1 MTGPEWPQQQ
11 PFAQAPHDVGVGARP
26 AWRRRRAVV
35 LGGVGLVVALVAGLV
50 LWLSWPT
57 GSENL
62 GGTVASA
69 LGAPPTEVGAAAAD
83 ALQAWPAVQL
93 TVSYQPGV
101 FGEQDPPVTEADLTV
116 TADGQ
121 AAGTLREPE
130 AGSAD
135 AAWSGGQLYLRGD
148 PEFWAQQDPQ
158 YANVLTSAGRWV
170 KPKKRSGYSMLGSFG
185 VDAGTMT
192 PKALA
197 GLVRQVSSDPDVQR
211 DGPWQT
217 PEGHPATAYT
227 ARGWTV
233 LIGDEAP
240 HPVLALGGDP
250 YAGDSPVHP
259 AAWRP
264 AGPMVAGTAVYR
276 PLQADDPDGNDTRP
290 YVSLAPRQ
298 AAQDKADATRS
309 AVASAS
315 TEAVTDDGAGRL
327 GGQPAPSGPE
337 FEINELT
344 PSACSAPT
352 CTHTVEVTNSG
363 GQAADA
369 TLYTNDPG
377 DPGAPSP
384 LGTLAPGQSKEVTFT
399 HANLARGTG
408 GTVRY
413 TVSCWVYS
421 SALYGPNPDVTERL
435 RARGLQPDKQSELS
449 SIDAPLRPAATRLL
463 DAMTKDVP
471 PSDPGAEKVNASAL
485 KALNSANRS
494 SQLPL
499 WDKVV
504 DSGRLQN
511 PGDLRRR
518 VSEAGAPG
526 QLGKRRQLEHLVHLL
541 QTDPTARVWYDGNYT
556 ADDGKQYHAD
566 EIYTGTDDGKPVKRC
581 VQVKSSKSLR
591 HLAQNMR
598 EGAEQLNRLKD
609 GSDENC
615 PPGFERV
622 LVIELEPSV
631 GPGMMY
637 GGIRPALEAFF
648 KDKRSQQARQSLC
661 GGPSRTSLVD
671 RLVIVNA
678 AGTHQWT
685 DLGKTLGI
693 PC

>member
-1 MTGPEWPQQQ
+1 MTGPEWQQQ
-11 PFAQAPHDVGVGARP
+11 PFAQAPPDVRGAARP
-26 AWRRRRAVV
+26 AWRRRKAVL
-35 LGGVGLVVALVAGLV
+35 LGGAGLVVALVAGLV
-50 LWLSWPT
+50 VWVSVPN
-57 GSENL
+57 GSADPA
-62 GGTVASA
+62 GAAASA
-69 LGAPPTEVGAAAAD
+69 SGAPPAEVGAAAAD

-101 FGEQDPPVTEADLTV
+101 YGEQDPPVTEADLTV

-135 AAWSGGQLYLRGD
+135 AAWSGGQLYLQGD

-158 YANVLTSAGRWV
+158 YADILTSAGRWV
-170 KPKKRSGYSMLGSFG
+170 KPEKRSGYYMLDNFG
-185 VDAGTMT
+185 VDAGTIT

-197 GLVRQVSSDPDVQR
+197 ELVRQVTSAPDVQR

-217 PEGHPATAYT
+217 QDGHPATAYT

-240 HPVLALGGDP
+240 HAVLALGGNPHASD
-250 YAGDSPVHP
+250 GPVRP

-264 AGPMVAGTAVYR
+264 AGPMVAGPAVYR
-276 PLQADDPDGNDTRP
+276 PLQADDPDGNDTGP
-290 YVSLAPRQ
+290 YVSMAPRQ
-298 AAQDKADATRS
+298 ATQDKADATRS

-315 TEAVTDDGAGRL
+315 AEAVTDDGAGRL
-327 GGQPAPSGPE
+327 GGQRASSGPE

-344 PSACSAPT
+344 PSLCTSPT
-352 CTHTVEVTNSG
+352 CTHTIEVTNSG
-363 GQAADA
+363 AQAADA

-384 LGTLAPGQSKEVTFT
+384 LGTLAPGQSKQVTFS
-399 HANLARGTG
+399 HANLAPATG
-408 GTVRY
+408 GTVNY
-413 TVSCWVYS
+413 TVNVWVYS
-421 SALYGPNPDVTERL
+421 SALYGPDPDVAERL

-449 SIDAPLRPAATRLL
+449 SIDVPLRPAATRLL
-463 DAMTKDVP
+463 DAMTKDTP
-471 PSDPGAEKVNASAL
+471 TSGSDAEKVNASAL

-494 SQLPL
+494 GQLPL
-499 WDKVV
+499 WEKIV

-518 VSEAGAPG
+518 VSDAGAPG

-566 EIYTGTDDGKPVKRC
+566 AIYTSTQDGKPVKRC
-581 VQVKSSKSLR
+581 VQVKALKSLGSLGSNVR
-591 HLAQNMR
+591 DGAQ
-598 EGAEQLNRLKD
+598 QLNGQKT

-631 GPGMMY
+631 GPAMMY
-637 GGIRPALEAFF
+637 GGIRPAVEAFL
-648 KDKRSQQARQSLC
+648 KGKKSQQARQNLC
-661 GGPSRTSLVD
+661 GPNRTSLVD

-678 AGTHQWT
+678 AGTHEWT

>member
-1 MTGPEWPQQQ
+1 LTG
-11 PFAQAPHDVGVGARP
+11 GA
-26 AWRRRRAVV
+26 
-35 LGGVGLVVALVAGLV
+35 GLVVALVAGLV
-50 LWLSWPT
+50 VYLAWPNSSADPGDAAT
-57 GSENL
+57 S
-62 GGTVASA
+62 ASG
-69 LGAPPTEVGAAAAD
+69 LPPAEVGAAAAD

-93 TVSYQPGV
+93 TVSFQPGSS
-101 FGEQDPPVTEADLTV
+101 GEQDPPVTEANLTV

-121 AAGTLREPE
+121 ASGTLREPE
-130 AGSAD
+130 IGSAD

-148 PEFWAQQDPQ
+148 AQFWAQQDPQ

-170 KPKKRSGYSMLGSFG
+170 KPEKRSGYYMLDNFG
-185 VDAGTMT
+185 LDAGTIT

-197 GLVRQVSSDPDVQR
+197 ELVRQVTSDPDVQR

-217 PEGHPATAYT
+217 PDGHPATAYT

-240 HPVLALGGDP
+240 HVVLALGGDP
-250 YAGDSPVHP
+250 HAGDGPIHP

-264 AGPMVAGTAVYR
+264 AGPMVAGPAVYR
-276 PLQADDPDGNDTRP
+276 PLQADPPDADDTQP

-298 AAQDKADATRS
+298 ATQDKADATRS
-309 AVASAS
+309 AAASAS

-337 FEINELT
+337 FEINELS
-344 PSACSAPT
+344 PSLCTTPT
-352 CTHTVEVTNSG
+352 CTHTVQVTNSG

-384 LGTLAPGQSKEVTFT
+384 LGTLAPNQSKQVTFT
-399 HANLARGTG
+399 HTNLARGTG
-408 GTVRY
+408 GAVNY
-413 TVSCWVYS
+413 TVNVWVYS
-421 SALYGPNPDVTERL
+421 SALYGADPDVTERL

-449 SIDAPLRPAATRLL
+449 SIDTPQRPAATRLL
-463 DAMTKDVP
+463 DAMTKDTP

-485 KALNSANRS
+485 KALDSANRS
-494 SQLPL
+494 GQLPL
-499 WDKVV
+499 WEKVV

-518 VSEAGAPG
+518 VSDAGAPG
-526 QLGKRRQLEHLVHLL
+526 QLGKRRQLEHVVHLL
-541 QTDPTARVWYDGNYT
+541 QIDPTARVWYDGKYT
-556 ADDGKQYHAD
+556 DDNGKPYLDDHGKPYQAD
-566 EIYTGTDDGKPVKRC
+566 EIYTGTDNGKPVKRC
-581 VQVKSSKSLR
+581 VQIKAIKSLGK
-591 HLAQNMR
+591 LGANMR
-598 EGAEQLNRLKD
+598 EGAEQLNGRKD

-622 LVIELEPSV
+622 LVIELENSV
-631 GPGMMY
+631 GPGMAY
-637 GGIRPALEAFF
+637 GGIRPALEEFLKA
-648 KDKRSQQARQSLC
+648 KRNQQARQNLC
-661 GGPSRTSLVD
+661 GPDRTRFVD

-678 AGTHQWT
+678 AGTHEWT
-685 DLGKTLGI
+685 DLDRTLGI

>member
-1 MTGPEWPQQQ
+1 
-11 PFAQAPHDVGVGARP
+11 
-26 AWRRRRAVV
+26 VV
-35 LGGVGLVVALVAGLV
+35 LGGAGLVVALVAGLV

-69 LGAPPTEVGAAAAD
+69 LGVPPAELGAAAAD

-93 TVSYQPGV
+93 TVSYKPGN

-130 AGSAD
+130 VGSAD

-158 YANVLTSAGRWV
+158 YADVLTSAGRWV
-170 KPKKRSGYSMLGSFG
+170 KPEKRSGYYMLDSFG
-185 VDAGTMT
+185 VDAGTIT

-197 GLVRQVSSDPDVQR
+197 ELVRQVTSDPDVQR

-217 PEGHPATAYT
+217 PDGHTATAYA

-240 HPVLALGGDP
+240 HAVLALGGDP
-250 YAGDSPVHP
+250 HAGDSPVHP

-264 AGPMVAGTAVYR
+264 AGPMVAGPAVYR
-276 PLQADDPDGNDTRP
+276 PMQADAPDADNTQP

-315 TEAVTDDGAGRL
+315 AEAVTDDGAGRL

-344 PSACSAPT
+344 PSVCSAPT

-384 LGTLAPGQSKEVTFT
+384 LGTLAPGQSKQVTFT

-413 TVSCWVYS
+413 TVSAWVYS
-421 SALYGPNPDVTERL
+421 AALYGPDPEVTERL
-435 RARGLQPDKQSELS
+435 RARGLQPDKQSELN

-471 PSDPGAEKVNASAL
+471 RSGPDAEEGNASAL
-485 KALNSANRS
+485 KALDRANRT

-504 DSGRLQN
+504 SSGRLQN
-511 PGDLRRR
+511 PGDLRKL
-518 VSEAGAPG
+518 VNDTGAPG
-526 QLGKRRQLEHLVHLL
+526 QDGKRSQLEYLVHLL

-556 ADDGKQYHAD
+556 ADNGEKYHAD
-566 EIYTGTDDGKPVKRC
+566 AIYTSTKDGKRC
-581 VQVKSSKSLR
+581 VQLKTMGSLGS
-591 HLAQNMR
+591 L
-598 EGAEQLNRLKD
+598 GAGLRKGAGQLNGLK
-609 GSDENC
+609 SPENC
-615 PPGFERV
+615 PPGFDRV
-622 LVIELEPSV
+622 LMIKLEDSV
-631 GPGMMY
+631 GPGMAY
-637 GGIRPALEAFF
+637 GGIRGAVEKFL
-648 KDKRSQQARQSLC
+648 KDEQRLQARQSLC
-661 GGPSRTSLVD
+661 GTNGEKLVD

-678 AGTHQWT
+678 AGTHEWT
-685 DLGKTLGI
+685 DLDKTLGI